1 MEQHRASKSKLY
13 LAGLFGLLALAVLV
27 FAACAGAAPA
37 TPAAPPPTSAPQVVE
52 KTVVVQQTVVSEK
65 VITATPA
72 PTTAPPPTAAVK
84 TTIRLAGFGP
94 GEAAFQPIWNDI
106 KATYEKLH
114 PDITIELEGIAYE
127 NLQTQLIVEATGGTA
142 PDIAQVDSLIDL
154 KLAAL
159 GIAAPLEGLMSPT
172 FKADLD
178 PSLLENSSLN
188 GHVYAIPQSGVP
200 HILWENLDLAKQAG
214 LDPQAPIKTWDDFE
228 AAARAIA
235 KLGKDAKGNQ
245 IYGFCVNNGGGLAS
259 LSAFQAFPVFASFGS
274 EWFDADG
281 KVNLS
286 TPEAIAALTWLQKM
300 AQDGVILK
308 GVDIRDNRT
317 LFAQG
322 RCGFQEDNTGAVGIY
337 RDLSGMGKDFDSHW
351 RLVAWPAKK
360 GDKGVGIYYA
370 HTLVVFQ
377 QSKVKQQAVDFI
389 QWLLTDKDMNGRYF
403 DATGALPP
411 TKSLL
416 STYNTDYAK
425 TIALQE
431 TSWKRPA
438 PKYPDKLDEILSFIS
453 IAQIDAMVQGKDPAT
468 SLKSAETNVKTL
480 LGQ

>member
-1 MEQHRASKSKLY
+1 MKLQKTRRQVHWLY
-13 LAGLFGLLALAVLV
+13 AAVIVGCLIIAALAI
-27 FAACAGAAPA
+27 AACGGAAPA
-37 TPAAPPPTSAPQVVE
+37 PTSAPPPTSPPQIVPQ
-52 KTVVVQQTVVSEK
+52 TVIVQQTVEK
-65 VITATPA
+65 PVVVTATPA
-72 PTTAPPPTAAVK
+72 PVSAAPKV
-84 TTIRLAGFGP
+84 IRLAGFGP
-94 GEAAFQPIWNDI
+94 GEASFQPIWNEI

-114 PDITIELEGIAYE
+114 PDITIQLEGLAYE

-142 PDIAQVDSLIDL
+142 PDIGQVDSLIDL
-154 KLAAL
+154 KLATL
-159 GIAAPLEGLMSPT
+159 GIAAPLEDLISPT

-200 HILWENLDLAKQAG
+200 HILWENLDLAKKAG
-214 LDPQAPIKTWDDFE
+214 LDPAAPIKTWDDFE
-228 AAARAIA
+228 KAARAIA

-351 RLVAWPAKK
+351 RLVDWPAKK
-360 GDKGVGIYYA
+360 GDKGIGIYYA
-370 HTLVVFQ
+370 HTFVVFQ
-377 QSKVKQQAVDFI
+377 QSKVKQDAVNFI
-389 QWLLTDKDMNGRYF
+389 QWLLTDKDMNAKYF

-438 PKYPDKLDEILSFIS
+438 PKYPDKLDEIFSFIS
-453 IAQIDAMVQGKDPAT
+453 IAQIQAMVEGKDPAT
-468 SLKSAETNVKTL
+468 SLKSAEANVKTL